1 MNSDRVSSLFW
12 LLLGLVTLYGSAQL
26 GLGTMHEPG
35 SGFLAF
41 LAGCFIICISAGIFL
56 QSIIRFRGKPLQLK
70 TQWAGA
76 NWHRSFIIGL
86 VTVGFIVALEGMGFF
101 ITSFLLLFCLFK
113 WVEKLSWGKAV
124 IIPALTLTITYV
136 VFNIFL
142 KSNLPRGVLGF

>member
-1 MNSDRVSSLFW
+1 MNTDRVSSLFW
-12 LLLGLVTLYGSAQL
+12 LLLGLVTIYGAFQL

-41 LAGCFIICISAGIFL
+41 LAGCFICCIAVGIFL
-56 QSIIRFRGKPLQLK
+56 QSIVRWRGTPLEFKSLW
-70 TQWAGA
+70 TGA

-86 VTVGFIVALEGMGFF
+86 VTVGFILALEGLGFF
-101 ITSFLLLFCLFK
+101 VTSFLLLFCLFK

-124 IIPALTLTITYV
+124 IIPALTLTVTYV

-142 KSNLPRGVLGF
+142 KSNLPRGIFGF